1 MASRRLFIIA
11 PLVLLLGTA
20 ACTSTAGSSEPPS
33 PTSTAPASTPAQSVN
48 ASPTT
53 IAATPTLGFSL
64 GPDRPS
70 GDRILELVRA
80 LSVSIGPRPAGSDS
94 ELAAAQ
100 YIAGLL
106 DSFGYEVELQE
117 FPIGREVA
125 RQSALVVNSPQEQ
138 TIPSLPFANSGTGT
152 AKGLLVAAGLGSA
165 AEIPPEAQNAVLLIE
180 RGDLFFQE
188 KVANAQ
194 AAGAVGVIIFNN
206 ALGTFFGTLQTDSTI
221 PAVSISRADGQSLMA
236 QLADGPNEV
245 DVEIKVDALSDAVSF
260 NVIARPP
267 ARECETIS
275 GGHYDSVIQ
284 AAGASDNATGTATVI
299 EVAAILAAHGAMEA
313 NCFVLF
319 GAEEP
324 GLIGSRAF
332 VNSLSPDQRAR
343 IVVMLNF
350 DMVGVG
356 TDGWLLIGSSE
367 EQQWAL
373 AISETLGIPVLL
385 GQLASTTSSDHAS
398 FINAGIPALM
408 LHRTTDNLLHTPQDT
423 IERVRPELLEEA
435 ARLAVALL
443 ESLAGGT

>member
-1 MASRRLFIIA
+1 M
-11 PLVLLLGTA
+11 
-20 ACTSTAGSSEPPS
+20 
-33 PTSTAPASTPAQSVN
+33 
-48 ASPTT
+48 
-53 IAATPTLGFSL
+53 
-64 GPDRPS
+64 
-70 GDRILELVRA
+70 
-80 LSVSIGPRPAGSDS
+80 
-94 ELAAAQ
+94 
-100 YIAGLL
+100 
-106 DSFGYEVELQE
+106 
-117 FPIGREVA
+117 
-125 RQSALVVNSPQEQ
+125 
-138 TIPSLPFANSGTGT
+138 
-152 AKGLLVAAGLGSA
+152 
-165 AEIPPEAQNAVLLIE
+165 
-180 RGDLFFQE
+180 
-188 KVANAQ
+188 
-194 AAGAVGVIIFNN
+194 IIFNN

-260 NVIARPP
+260 NVIAQPP

-275 GGHYDSVIQ
+275 SGHYDSVIQ

-373 AISETLGIPVLL
+373 AISETLGIPALL